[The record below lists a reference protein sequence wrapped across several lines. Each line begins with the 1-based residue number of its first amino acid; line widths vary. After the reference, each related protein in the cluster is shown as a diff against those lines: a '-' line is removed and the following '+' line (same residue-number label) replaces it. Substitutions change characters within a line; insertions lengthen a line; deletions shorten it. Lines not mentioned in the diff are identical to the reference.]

1 MFCGPYSD
9 TPAAA
14 EGAGGERLKAV
25 VSHWYCGER
34 GKSVLSDFVDLLLLV
49 IGIPSVTQFHESFYN
64 RAFAEGSLLSMSN
77 SFTFSHRMEKK
88 KQTKKEKESTVPA
101 PVPALAYG

>member
-1 MFCGPYSD
+1 MYEEYRCTLLKRSRGVRVVNLDGQMFCGPYSD

-34 GKSVLSDFVDLLLLV
+34 GKSVLSDFC
-49 IGIPSVTQFHESFYN
+49 
-64 RAFAEGSLLSMSN
+64 
-77 SFTFSHRMEKK
+77 
-88 KQTKKEKESTVPA
+88 
-101 PVPALAYG
+101 